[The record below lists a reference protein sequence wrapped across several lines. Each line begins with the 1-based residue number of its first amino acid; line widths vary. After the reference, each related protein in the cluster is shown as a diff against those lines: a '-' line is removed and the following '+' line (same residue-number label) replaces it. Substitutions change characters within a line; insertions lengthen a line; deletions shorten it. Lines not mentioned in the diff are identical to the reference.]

1 MDPEQRA
8 PFMVRLGRELASL
21 GDAGQRH
28 LRALIREAPTP
39 LDIAQLLK
47 GENSTEHF
55 AGLVR
60 RYARASIS
68 GMVPKFLAPEAT
80 DGAQREPIGKPTLR
94 LPGDAAARQ
103 CIAALLPTGF
113 VARFAAVPGFDAQ
126 ARAEAAILAAVPGL
140 PAAISDRAGAL
151 LLQGDWESALAVCL
165 QGAQDA
171 VRNAAQQG
179 LQEAAIEV
187 GVQLGWQGNG

>member
-1 MDPEQRA
+1 MRA
-8 PFMVRLGRELASL
+8 IEIFRLRRVR
-21 GDAGQRH
+21 DKP
-28 LRALIREAPTP
+28 RALA
-39 LDIAQLLK
+39 AMQA
-47 GENSTEHF
+47 H
-55 AGLVR
+55 AGLNADE
-60 RYARASIS
+60 ARTVLNQAV
-68 GMVPKFLAPEAT
+68 G
-80 DGAQREPIGKPTLR
+80 GGKPTLR

-103 CIAALLPTGF
+103 CIAALLPAGF
-113 VARFAAVPGFDAQ
+113 VARFAAAPGFDAQ
-126 ARAEAAILAAVPGL
+126 GRAEAAILAAVPHL